1 MRNFCLILFS
11 LLTALCFAGK
21 PTTFSIP
28 VSIPKDSIKLLNLP
42 KEFSRFAVRD
52 FTLSPAKD
60 EIFFTVESNK
70 NTIASIIRMVKK
82 NNQWQME
89 MAPFSGKYYDLEAT
103 FAPDGKSLYFVSN
116 RPLQKDSAIKDYDI
130 WKTEKINDIWQ
141 EPKNLGN
148 VINTDADEFY
158 PAVANNGDIYFT
170 AEYKNS
176 KGKEDIWMSKLVNG
190 KYTTPESLS
199 DSVNSSTYEFNAY
212 VSPDESVVIFTS
224 CGRSDDMGGCD
235 LYISKK
241 DKDGNWTAAKNLGP
255 KINSDKL
262 DYCPFIS
269 FDKKFFAFTSNR
281 THVQKSYKQTLTLD
295 NFLKEI
301 GQLQN
306 GKGNIYWID
315 ASEILK

>member
-1 MRNFCLILFS
+1 MKYVLYILLSSSLFCF
-11 LLTALCFAGK
+11 GQK
-21 PTTFSIP
+21 PTPFTIP
-28 VSIPKDSIKLLNLP
+28 AIAPKDSIKLLKLP
-42 KEFSRFAVRD
+42 KEFAHVAVRD
-52 FTLSPAKD
+52 FTLSPTKD
-60 EIFFTVESNK
+60 EVFFTVESSK

-89 MAPFSGKYYDLEAT
+89 IAPFSGKYYDLEAS

-130 WKTEKINDIWQ
+130 WKTEKINGVWQ
-141 EPKNLGN
+141 APVNLGKT
-148 VINTDADEFY
+148 INTDADEFY
-158 PAVANNGDIYFT
+158 PAVANNGNIYYT

-190 KYTTPESLS
+190 KYTTLESLS

-212 VSPDESVVIFTS
+212 VSPDESIVIFTS

-241 DKDGNWTAAKNLGP
+241 DANGNWTAAKNLGP
-255 KINSDKL
+255 KINSPYL
-262 DYCPFIS
+262 DFCPFVS

-315 ASEILK
+315 AKEVLK